1 MSGQLLKI
9 AYSDLPALF
18 IKTSTRPYSALMSSK
33 SLEIELSSSMSI
45 CTAFRVLRLLGNAA
59 SASLIAELAFSGLR
73 PPSKIMYGLEKPNK
87 DLTVSNP
94 RPVFAPVIRITGLE
108 VMAVRW

>member
-1 MSGQLLKI
+1 
-9 AYSDLPALF
+9 
-18 IKTSTRPYSALMSSK
+18 
-33 SLEIELSSSMSI
+33 
-45 CTAFRVLRLLGNAA
+45 
-59 SASLIAELAFSGLR
+59 
-73 PPSKIMYGLEKPNK
+73 LEKPNK